1 MKGQTVNGAG
11 GTAPVRMK
19 SIAILYVIISLREVF
34 EKSPMGGQKGKKI
47 ITIIFIGSLSL
58 PSK

>member
-34 EKSPMGGQKGKKI
+34 EKSPMGDKKEKKS
-47 ITIIFIGSLSL
+47 SLL
-58 PSK
+58 YLLGA

>member
-34 EKSPMGGQKGKKI
+34 EKSPMGAQKGKKNHHYYI
-47 ITIIFIGSLSL
+47 YWE
-58 PSK
+58 PEPP

>member
-34 EKSPMGGQKGKKI
+34 EKSPMGAQKGKKKS
-47 ITIIFIGSLSL
+47 SLL
-58 PSK
+58 YLLGA